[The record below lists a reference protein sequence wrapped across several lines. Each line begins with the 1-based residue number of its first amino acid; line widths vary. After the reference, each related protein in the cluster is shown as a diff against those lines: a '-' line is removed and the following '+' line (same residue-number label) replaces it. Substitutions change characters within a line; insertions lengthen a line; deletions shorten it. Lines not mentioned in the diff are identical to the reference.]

1 MGKASRDKGSRTER
15 ECVKVFQEAGFGA
28 ERIPLSG
35 GTWLKG
41 DVTVPFLNRDRQLE
55 VKCRAKGFKQVYA
68 WLEGNYA
75 LIVKADRSEP
85 LIVMPLKEAARIAA
99 IAEKFK
105 DVA

>member
-15 ECVKVFQEAGFGA
+15 EVVHVFREQGFA
-28 ERIPLSG
+28 SERIPLSG

-41 DVTVPFLNRDRQLE
+41 DVTVPFLNFDRQLE

-105 DVA
+105 DMA

>member
-1 MGKASRDKGSRTER
+1 MGKPSRDKGARTER
-15 ECVKVFQEAGFGA
+15 ECVKAFQNAGLAA

-35 GTWLKG
+35 ATWLKG
-41 DVTVPFLNRDRQLE
+41 DITVPLLNHDRRIE
-55 VKCRAKGFKQVYA
+55 VKCRAKGFRQVYA

-99 IAEKFK
+99 VAEKFK
-105 DVA
+105 DMA